1 MKTVEELILWYLYQ
15 GKEQDEFFYCADSEA
30 LTEALKNHEPS
41 VTEEQV
47 YKAVKRLHE
56 GGYIDA
62 VESYGEGGL
71 SRLTITIDG
80 EKSVESKGN
89 NNI

>member
-1 MKTVEELILWYLYQ
+1 MTKFEELILRYPYQ
-15 GKEQDEFFYCADSEA
+15 GKEQDEFFYYPDSAA
-30 LTEALKNHEPS
+30 LTEALKNNEPS

-47 YKAVKRLHE
+47 YKAVKRLYE
-56 GGYIDA
+56 EGYIDA

>member
-1 MKTVEELILWYLYQ
+1 MIEELILRYLYQ
-15 GKEQDEFFYCADSEA
+15 GKEQDEFFYCTDSET

-47 YKAVKRLHE
+47 YKAAKRLYKE
-56 GGYIDA
+56 GYIEA
-62 VESYGEGGL
+62 IESYGEGGL
-71 SRLTITIDG
+71 SRLTITIKG